1 MKYLVKKN
9 YGKVFVYYK
18 VSLLKIINVSME

>member
-9 YGKVFVYYK
+9 YGKVFVYYM
-18 VSLLKIINVSME
+18 VSLLKIINISME

>member
-9 YGKVFVYYK
+9 YENTSVKYNAK
-18 VSLLKIINVSME
+18 LLITKNISMY